1 MAGKGANAA
10 LRTCVAAQTHPHLL
24 FVFACLSL
32 STEMGAGIAQ
42 SGKVGWW
49 LWLEKQE
56 EALKNAETREE
67 LIFLIFFPWCQSKQ
81 EANTKFASQ

>member
-42 SGKVGWW
+42 KW
-49 LWLEKQE
+49 
-56 EALKNAETREE
+56 
-67 LIFLIFFPWCQSKQ
+67 
-81 EANTKFASQ
+81 